1 MSSSF
6 YLPILGTILFCIP
19 SLAFAETNIRLASW
33 NIANFHHHVDVEL
46 REGIGTKRQQAD
58 FEALKR
64 YAEGLA
70 ADVVA
75 PQEVGTQEAVA
86 RLFPASEYQTFIE
99 SRYVEDTQAAASK
112 DIHAAVVVRKRDDSK
127 VLEQRDILGLQIADV
142 DEDGGTHYTRRGTA
156 LKLDVFGTS
165 VWVVS
170 VHLKSSC
177 STQAAPDQ
185 STDTDC
191 LIFWQQRLPLKEFID
206 ERVAEH
212 TAFIIAGDFNRR
224 FRQFNFQDPMWRF
237 LNGENLDEPLL
248 VAYPETVTRKCPT
261 RLGASTQPI
270 DWIVMDAKVSDW
282 FKEGSYRVT
291 RSKFA
296 DVSAAGGQGS
306 ERLSDH
312 CPIQIDL
319 VLL

>member
-6 YLPILGTILFCIP
+6 YLRILGTILFCIP

-33 NIANFHHHVDVEL
+33 NIANFHHDVDVEL

-64 YAEGLA
+64 YAEELA

-75 PQEVGTQEAVA
+75 LQEIGTQGAVA
-86 RLFPASEYQTFIE
+86 RLFPASEYQTFME

-112 DIHAAVVVRKRDDSK
+112 DIYTAVVVRKRDDVK
-127 VLEQRDILGLQIADV
+127 VLEQRDIIVGLQIADV

-156 LKLDVFGTS
+156 LKLDVFGTL

-185 STDTDC
+185 RDTDC

-206 ERVAEH
+206 ERVAEDA
-212 TAFIIAGDFNRR
+212 AFIIAGDFNRR
-224 FRQFNFQDPMWRF
+224 FRQSNFQDPMWRF

-248 VAYPETVTRKCPT
+248 VAHPETVTRKCPT

-270 DWIVMDAKVSDW
+270 DWIVMDAKVSHW
-282 FKEGSYRVT
+282 FKEGSYWET
-291 RSKFA
+291 RYKFA

-306 ERLSDH
+306 DRLSDH

-319 VLL
+319 VLP